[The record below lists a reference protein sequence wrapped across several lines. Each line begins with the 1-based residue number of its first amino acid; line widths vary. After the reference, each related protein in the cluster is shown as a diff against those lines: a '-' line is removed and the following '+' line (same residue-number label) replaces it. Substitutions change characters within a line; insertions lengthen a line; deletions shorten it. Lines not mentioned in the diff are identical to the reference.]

1 MRGKLKKM
9 ACSPGPTVQYQLRL
23 DAQQLHL
30 NPLIGQTIRIQFLEE
45 IRCQN
50 CGRKTNKSFSQGYCY
65 PCFKQ
70 LAECDICIVSP
81 ERCHHSLGTCR
92 DPTFAS
98 NFCMKTHK
106 IYLAN
111 SSGLK
116 VGITRET
123 NLPSRW
129 LDQGAHQAMVIM
141 SVASRYQSGL
151 VEVAFKEHV
160 SDRTHWQKL
169 LKGSSDKVDLISKRD
184 QLFELTAS
192 ALTNL
197 QNTYG
202 LQAIQFVLDAP
213 VQQFE
218 YPVLAYPEKV
228 KSHNLEKQP
237 LLEGQLLGI
246 KGQYLILDHCVI
258 NMRKYTGYLVDFSF
272 D

>member
-1 MRGKLKKM
+1 M
-9 ACSPGPTVQYQLRL
+9 ACSPGPTVQYHLRL
-23 DAQQLHL
+23 DSQQLHL
-30 NPLIGQTIRIQFLEE
+30 NPVIGQTIRIRFLEE

-50 CGRKTNKSFSQGYCY
+50 CGRKTNKSFNQGYCY

-81 ERCHHSLGTCR
+81 ERCHYSQGTCR
-92 DPTFAS
+92 DVNFAN
-98 NFCMKTHK
+98 NFCMQDHK

-123 NLPSRW
+123 NLPTRW

-151 VEVAFKEHV
+151 VEVAFKQHV

-169 LKGSSDKVDLISKRD
+169 LKGKSEPVDLASKRD
-184 QLFELTAS
+184 ELFDLAS
-192 ALTNL
+192 TALTGL

-202 LQAIQFVLDAP
+202 LQAIQFTLDAQA
-213 VQQFE
+213 QQFE

-237 LLEGQLLGI
+237 FLEGQLLGI
-246 KGQYLILDHCVI
+246 KGQYLILDNCVI